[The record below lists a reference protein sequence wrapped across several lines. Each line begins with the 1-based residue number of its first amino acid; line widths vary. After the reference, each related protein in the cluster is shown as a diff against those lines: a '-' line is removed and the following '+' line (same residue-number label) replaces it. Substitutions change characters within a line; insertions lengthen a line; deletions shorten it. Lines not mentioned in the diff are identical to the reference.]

1 MYERTTKHF
10 FRFHFFTSCDVCTP
24 SHLTV
29 LIAVVF
35 VLLIKK
41 KMFAFSV
48 RLVQTKKKKMK
59 FRFFQISFPTLKIIA
74 HFTKRI
80 DFNDDNDDGR
90 ANEYSKC
97 DHAPFVFGNCLC
109 RSVYDVL
116 SADHMISFE

>member
-1 MYERTTKHF
+1 
-10 FRFHFFTSCDVCTP
+10 
-24 SHLTV
+24 
-29 LIAVVF
+29 
-35 VLLIKK
+35 
-41 KMFAFSV
+41 
-48 RLVQTKKKKMK
+48 MK

-74 HFTKRI
+74 HFRKRI